1 MRSSLVTRITHY
13 DEISTNPN
21 LRKNDVN
28 PQNDLHYWLN
38 LLRVPGI
45 GPKRFMSAL
54 HHFDTPQSVMNASLQ
69 TLKAKGVP
77 QNVAKA
83 IVNTDSN
90 ICKID
95 LQWLADSA
103 LHHIITIYDE
113 AYPEQLKTINDP
125 PPVLFAKGNIACLR
139 DPQLAIVGSRN
150 PTTGGRDN
158 AHSFAKHLAGNGLT
172 ITSGLALGI
181 DGFAHKGALDSLTSP
196 TIAVTATGL
205 DTTYPGKH
213 QKLAEAIIESSGLIV
228 SEHPIGTPVKA
239 QFFPR
244 RNRIISGIS
253 LGTLVVEAAIKSG
266 SLITARNAM
275 EQGREVFAIP
285 GSIHNPLAK
294 GCHRLIR
301 EGAKLVETA
310 DDILEELTPQLQLF
324 LDHPLDKLSLHQP
337 ENNETPGADELSSD
351 QRLILEAMGFDPVS
365 IDKMVVQTGLTIEVV
380 SSILLL
386 LELHGHI
393 SACGGGRYVRLSKS
407 VTL

>member
-1 MRSSLVTRITHY
+1 M
-13 DEISTNPN
+13 N
-21 LRKNDVN
+21 
-28 PQNDLHYWLN
+28 
-38 LLRVPGI
+38 
-45 GPKRFMSAL
+45 SAL
-54 HHFDTPQSVMNASLQ
+54 K
-69 TLKAKGVP
+69 TLTAKGVP
-77 QNVAKA
+77 QNVAQA
-83 IVNTDSN
+83 IVDTNDNASQAD
-90 ICKID
+90 IE
-95 LQWLADSA
+95 WLKQSSI
-103 LHHIITIYDE
+103 HHIITIADN
-113 AYPEQLKTINDP
+113 AYPEQLKSINDP
-125 PPVLFAKGNIACLR
+125 PPILFAKGSLSCLK

-158 AHSFAKHLAGNGLT
+158 AQQFAKHLAGNGLT

-181 DGFAHKGALDSLTSP
+181 DGFAHKGALDSLASP

-205 DTTYPGKH
+205 DITYPSKH
-213 QKLAEAIIESSGLIV
+213 QKLADFIVENSGLIL
-228 SEHPIGTPVKA
+228 SEYPIGTPVKA
-239 QFFPR
+239 PFFPR

-275 EQGREVFAIP
+275 EQGKEVFAIP

-310 DDILEELTPQLQLF
+310 EDILEELAPQLQTF
-324 LDHPLDKLSLHQP
+324 LQSPI
-337 ENNETPGADELSSD
+337 ENSASNTDASYEETTQDVLSSD

-365 IDKMVVQTGLTIEVV
+365 IDRMVVQTGLTIDVV

-393 SACGGGRYVRLSKS
+393 SACGGGQYVRLNTS
-407 VTL
+407 VTP

>member
-1 MRSSLVTRITHY
+1 MTI
-13 DEISTNPN
+13 
-21 LRKNDVN
+21 
-28 PQNDLHYWLN
+28 PQSDLHHWLT

-54 HHFDTPQSVMNASLQ
+54 HHFGSPQTVMHSSLQ
-69 TLKAKGVP
+69 ALIEKGVP
-77 QNVAKA
+77 KSVAQA
-83 IVNTDSN
+83 IVNTEEGLDQPDLDWLTLSSN
-90 ICKID
+90 
-95 LQWLADSA
+95 
-103 LHHIITIYDE
+103 HHIITIADN
-113 AYPEQLKTINDP
+113 AYPEPLKTINDP
-125 PPVLFAKGNIACLR
+125 PPILFAKGKLECLK

-150 PTTGGRDN
+150 PTAGGREN
-158 AHSFAKHLAGNGLT
+158 AESFARHLAGNGLT

-181 DGFAHKGALDSLTSP
+181 DGFAHKGALDSLASP
-196 TIAVTATGL
+196 TIAVVATGL
-205 DTTYPGKH
+205 DTTYPAQN
-213 QKLAEAIIESSGLIV
+213 QKLADAILEKDGLII
-228 SEHPIGTPVKA
+228 SEYPIGTPVKA
-239 QFFPR
+239 PFFPR
-244 RNRIISGIS
+244 RNRIISGMS
-253 LGTLVVEAAIKSG
+253 LGTLVVEAAVKSG

-310 DDILEELTPQLQLF
+310 DDILEELAPRLETYLQPPIEKNDSPCLKECHDDF
-324 LDHPLDKLSLHQP
+324 
-337 ENNETPGADELSSD
+337 SSD
-351 QRLILEAMGFDPVS
+351 QRQVLNAMGFDPVS

-393 SACGGGRYVRLSKS
+393 SACGGGQYVRLNTS